1 MIAQDIDRDRAYPAH
16 PPGDRVRI
24 AIQKS
29 GRLADDSIALLRN
42 CGLRVDRSKDQ
53 LFCRIKELPI
63 DLLLVRDDDIPGFVS
78 SGICDLGIVGENV
91 FAEMSEAGNG
101 ALAAEIVE
109 RLGFSLC
116 RLALAAPED
125 AAITSISGLDGATIA
140 TSYPNLLKRFL
151 RTNGISAKTLV
162 MTGSVEVAPRLRIA
176 DAICD
181 IVSSGATLAA
191 NGLQELAVVL
201 RSEALLIRSAMRLS
215 AEKEE
220 TAQRLLERMR
230 GALLAEDSKY
240 IMLNAPRAA
249 VDGIARLLPGCDAPT
264 IVDLNR
270 EDMVAIHAVCK
281 EAVFWETME
290 QIRAAGGR
298 AILVLPI
305 EKMMA

>member
-1 MIAQDIDRDRAYPAH
+1 MNTPRAM
-16 PPGDRVRI
+16 GDRVRI
-24 AIQKS
+24 AVQKS
-29 GRLADDSIALLRN
+29 GRLAEDSLALLRN
-42 CGLRVDRSKDQ
+42 CGLHVDRSKDQ

-91 FAEMSEAGNG
+91 FAELKEAGNG
-101 ALAAEIVE
+101 SFGADILE

-116 RLALAAPED
+116 RLSVAAPED
-125 AAITSISGLDGATIA
+125 AAVNAISDLDGATIA
-140 TSYPNLLKRFL
+140 TSYPNLLKQFL
-151 RTNGISAKTLV
+151 RVNGISAKTLL
-162 MTGSVEVAPRLRIA
+162 MTGSVEVAPRLHIA

-191 NGLQELAVVL
+191 NGLRELAVVL
-201 RSEALLIRSAMRLS
+201 RSEALLIRSVQRLS
-215 AEKEE
+215 ARKEE
-220 TAQRLLERMR
+220 TTHRLLERMR
-230 GALLAEDSKY
+230 GALLAVDSKY
-240 IMLNAPRAA
+240 IMLNAPRTA
-249 VDGIARLLPGCDAPT
+249 VDQIARLLPGCDAPT
-264 IVDLNR
+264 IVELNR